1 MFFKITHHS
10 VLLTMPIFLSLG
22 CTAPKPLDTGLDDTP
37 TTYQAGMRDITFTD
51 DRGKELLMTVW
62 YPTIVTDGRSPDPYE
77 PFTIS
82 INAYKATAPAVKNA
96 PLIAFSH
103 GFFAIRYQSAFLME
117 HLAEQGFVVVAVDHP
132 FNTLYD
138 FDDAKT
144 AQVLLER
151 PDDLRAA
158 VDKLT
163 EMVNTISDPFSDLA
177 DCSQYIAM
185 GHSFGSHTATVL
197 GGGTLDYDGLS
208 TYCGNFPDE
217 RACDYFDNI
226 SASDLDQYGTVDS
239 RVLATIP
246 ISPGLWYTFGAN
258 GEGLQTVQNPLIIAG
273 IQDDVL
279 EYETETQP
287 FFEALSSPKTIFSM
301 NNTGHYGMTNICD
314 IASFLSEECADA
326 GWQDV
331 SAVQEAT
338 NDIISAFAKHHY
350 WGIPFTP
357 STLVR
362 DWIEVQS
369 E

>member
-1 MFFKITHHS
+1 MHPIGNS
-10 VLLTMPIFLSLG
+10 LSALTLSLLLSVG
-22 CTAPKPLDTGLDDTP
+22 CTTDKSVDTGAKNSP

-51 DRGKELLMTVW
+51 SRGKELLMTVW
-62 YPTIVTDGRSPDPYE
+62 YPTLVTDGRSPDPYE

-82 INAYKATAPAVKNA
+82 INGYKATTPVVENA

-138 FDDAKT
+138 FDDSKT

-163 EMVNTISDPFSDLA
+163 EMVNTNSDPFYNMA
-177 DCSQYIAM
+177 DCSQYIAI

-197 GGGTLDYDGLS
+197 GGGSLDYDGL
-208 TYCGNFPDE
+208 TAYCGDFPDE
-217 RACDYFDNI
+217 RACDYLSDI
-226 SASDLDQYGTVDS
+226 SATDLEEYGTVDP

-246 ISPGLWYTFGAN
+246 ISPGLWYTFGAD
-258 GEGLQTVQNPLIIAG
+258 GEGLQTVKNPLVIAG
-273 IQDDVL
+273 LQDDVL
-279 EYETETQP
+279 EYETEAEP
-287 FFEALSSPKTIFSM
+287 FFDALSSPKALFSM

-314 IASFLSEECADA
+314 IASFLSEECSDA

-338 NDIISAFAKHHY
+338 NEIISAFTKHHF
-350 WGIPFTP
+350 WGSDFEA
-357 STLVR
+357 STLER
-362 DWIEVQS
+362 DWIEALS